1 MAYYDTVLFDLD
13 GTLTDSAPGITKC
26 AALALDH
33 YGIPYESLDALRIF
47 IGPPLRLTF
56 PQMGVPE
63 EEVEN
68 AVAIFRSRY
77 NTVGKFENKPYEGIV
92 ELLAKLKES
101 GVHLF
106 VATSKPEGTARE
118 ILDKFDLAKYFEEI
132 AGATPD
138 ASRDTKEKVIA
149 YLMSI
154 APVGGRCLM
163 VGDTVFDVEGANH
176 TGMDSAGVSWGFGD
190 EQAMLREG
198 AKVVV
203 HNMDELFLLI
213 EDGPN
218 TN

>member
-63 EEVEN
+63 EEVEH
-68 AVAIFRSRY
+68 AVEIFRSRY
-77 NTVGKFENKPYEGIV
+77 NTVGKFENMPYEGIQQ
-92 ELLAKLKES
+92 LLAKLKES

-118 ILDKFDLAKYFEEI
+118 ILDKFALTQYFDEI
-132 AGATPD
+132 AGATKD
-138 ASRDTKEKVIA
+138 ASRDTKEKVISW
-149 YLMSI
+149 LMSI
-154 APVGGRCLM
+154 APVNGRILM
-163 VGDTVFDVEGANH
+163 VGDTVFDIEGANH
-176 TGMDSAGVSWGFGD
+176 TGIDSVGVSWGFGD
-190 EQAMLREG
+190 AEAMLREG
-198 AKVVV
+198 AKAVV
-203 HNMDELFLLI
+203 HNMDELFSFV
-213 EDGPN
+213 EDGSI

>member
-33 YGIPYESLDALRIF
+33 YGIPYESLDALLIF

-92 ELLAKLKES
+92 GLLAKLKES

-203 HNMDELFLLI
+203 HNMDELFSLI